1 MTLNGKCISV
11 SKAVT
16 DVSFR
21 SKSLKTALIA
31 TILTAKNAHCAAKR
45 LAVFEGRA
53 FPPGQQPPQLLDRK
67 LTFGFSTLKYYLLIA

>member
-31 TILTAKNAHCAAKR
+31 TILTAKYAHCAAPSSKR
-45 LAVFEGRA
+45 LAVFEGRV
-53 FPPGQQPPQLLDRK
+53 FPPCQQPPQLLDRK
-67 LTFGFSTLKYYLLIA
+67 